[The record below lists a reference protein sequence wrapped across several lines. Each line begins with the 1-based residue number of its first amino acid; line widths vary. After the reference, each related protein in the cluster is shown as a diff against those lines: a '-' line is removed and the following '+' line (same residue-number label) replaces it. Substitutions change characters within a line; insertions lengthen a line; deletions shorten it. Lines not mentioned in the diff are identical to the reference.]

1 MEKIDYDIDD
11 FMDYCTAKNLAE
23 KTINS
28 YEQTLRLLSR
38 YLIEVQNV
46 KSAEDTKELHIRE
59 YSKYLQDR
67 GKYTVTSNE
76 ETKNINFPENRED
89 YGKKIEI
96 TTINNYIRNIKVF
109 YNYLYKNRYI
119 TSNPVTRIKEIKCSR
134 KVVGFIKNDE
144 FNRLLRIFD
153 LSKFHEYRDYIITQL
168 IFDTGMRLGETL
180 LIQEKDID
188 YINRTILLPSEN
200 TKGKKDRYVFF
211 SEEMLKQLRRWLKY
225 KDRYRQSEYIF
236 CTNKGKPL
244 SVSNYETNFKKYG
257 VRIGLEEI
265 HPHMLRNNF
274 AKRFLM
280 QGGDIYTLSRIL
292 GHSSVKVTEEAYL
305 DLDTNDLRTNYQR
318 YSPLANLKRK

>member
-11 FMDYCTAKNLAE
+11 FMDYCIAKNLAE

-59 YSKYLQDR
+59 YIKYLQDR

-180 LIQEKDID
+180 KIQENDID
-188 YINRTILLPSEN
+188 YINRTILLPAEN

-244 SVSNYETNFKKYG
+244 NVTNYETNFKKYG

-305 DLDTNDLRTNYQR
+305 DLDTDDLRTNYQR
-318 YSPLANLKRK
+318 FSPLANLKRK

>member
-11 FMDYCTAKNLAE
+11 FMDYCSAKNLAK

-46 KSAEDTKELHIRE
+46 KSAQDTKEVHIRE
-59 YSKYLQDR
+59 YIKYLQDR
-67 GKYTVTSNE
+67 GKYTVTINE
-76 ETKNINFPENRED
+76 KTKNINFPENRED

-109 YNYLYKNRYI
+109 YNYLYKNSYI
-119 TSNPVTRIKEIKCSR
+119 NNNPVSRIKEIKCAR
-134 KVVGFIKNDE
+134 KVVGFINNE
-144 FNRLLRIFD
+144 NFNRLLRVFD
-153 LSKFHEYRDYIITQL
+153 LSKFHEYRDYIVAQL

-180 LIQEKDID
+180 QIQENNID
-188 YINRTILLPSEN
+188 YINRTILLPAEN

-244 SVSNYETNFKKYG
+244 NVTNYETNFKKYG

-305 DLDTNDLRTNYQR
+305 DLDTDDLRTNYQR
-318 YSPLANLKRK
+318 FSPLANLKRK